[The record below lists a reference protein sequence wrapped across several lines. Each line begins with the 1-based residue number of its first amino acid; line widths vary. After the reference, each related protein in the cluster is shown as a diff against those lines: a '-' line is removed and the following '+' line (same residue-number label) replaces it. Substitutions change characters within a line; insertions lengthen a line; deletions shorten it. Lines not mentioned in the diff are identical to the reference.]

1 MKIIIS
7 GIFLIIASFCYSQ
20 SGTIKGTIND
30 GELNDVLP
38 FANISVK
45 NTTKGATSDFDGD
58 YELKLEEGTYDL
70 VFSFVGYQTKEITD
84 VTVEPN
90 NTTIV
95 NVTLN
100 AAAGNLD
107 EVIVTTTARRNTEQ
121 SVLRLQKESSVLM
134 DGLSSESM
142 QTSGASN
149 VASAVKRVPGVS
161 IQGGKYVYVR
171 GLGDRYTKSL
181 LNGVDIPGLDPDKN
195 TVQMDIFPSN
205 LLENIVVSKS
215 ASADL
220 TAEFT
225 GGIVDINLKDF
236 SSKEEYQ
243 ISVGTSF
250 NPTMHFNSDFVSGE
264 TRTSDFFGLDDG
276 TRDLPIPSDI
286 DIPTAVGDGTNANGV
301 SVTDIT
307 RAFNPRLGASRSTS
321 DANANLSFSTTNQFV
336 LKNDSKIGYQAAV
349 SLRNTVDYFEGFE
362 QNFFLKPSDK
372 SEYQIIP
379 DRTQIGD
386 VGIRNNLMSLMG
398 GVSYQKG
405 NSKLKLNVLHLQNSE
420 AKAGLFTGRTRIN
433 DDITVKRDNIEFSQR
448 ALTNIL
454 LAGKHTNE
462 DATWITEW
470 KISPSFSKVEDKDVR
485 VTPFEE
491 TKTGYVIRP
500 STAGAPQRIWRNLD
514 EFNLSNKIDITKK
527 HELFSKQA
535 KFKFGGAFTYKER
548 DFSIDQY
555 LISLRGANAVP
566 VNGNPNNIF
575 LEENLWRSDNSG
587 GFSIRGNF
595 QPANTFDSSAQ
606 IRAAYAMEEFKISDK
621 LKSIIGL
628 RFEQYLLNY
637 TGQNNL
643 GDVILED
650 ETVIDDLSFY
660 PSANFI
666 YEYSDLTNF
675 RLSYSRTTARPSFK
689 EASSAQ
695 IFDPLTN
702 LTFVGNIDVKP
713 SFIQNFD
720 VRYERFQEDGGLIAL
735 SAYYK
740 DLNDPIEMVSFE
752 TSPTNIQ
759 PLNVGSARAFGA
771 ELDLRQNLGFISA
784 MEKFSFN
791 MNLSLIHSEV
801 EMAEREFESRRSAAR
816 DGQTIDDTRQLQ
828 GQSPFLVNLSVN
840 YNDKDNGWESGLFYN
855 VQGETLEVVGI
866 REVPDVFTQPFH
878 NLSFQLTKT
887 FGKEKNSSIN
897 IGISNL
903 LNDTIRSYYKSFSS
917 ETRVF
922 SKRRIGRAFSIG
934 YSYKF

>member
-1 MKIIIS
+1 MKLIIS
-7 GIFLIIASFCYSQ
+7 GIFFLIASFCYSQ
-20 SGTIKGTIND
+20 TGTIKGTIND

-215 ASADL
+215 ASADV

-362 QNFFLKPSDK
+362 QNFFLKPSDI

-405 NSKLKLNVLHLQNSE
+405 NSRLKLNVLHLQNSE
-420 AKAGLFTGRTRIN
+420 AKAGLFTGRTLIN

-448 ALTNIL
+448 GLTNIL

-491 TKTGYVIRP
+491 TETGYVIRP

-555 LISLRGANAVP
+555 LISLRGSNSTS
-566 VNGNPNNIF
+566 VNGDPNKI
-575 LEENLWRSDNSG
+575 LVEENLWRSDNSG
-587 GFSIRGNF
+587 GFAIRGNF
-595 QPANTFDSSAQ
+595 QPANTFNSSAQ
-606 IRAAYAMEEFKISDK
+606 IRAAYAMEEFKISEK
-621 LKSIIGL
+621 LKSIVGL

-637 TGQNNL
+637 TGQNNQGNL
-643 GDVILED
+643 NLED
-650 ETVIDDLSFY
+650 ETVIDDPSFY

-689 EASSAQ
+689 EASIAQ

-740 DLNDPIEMVSFE
+740 DLTDPIEMVSFE
-752 TSPTNIQ
+752 SNPTNIQ

-771 ELDLRQNLGFISA
+771 ELDLRQSLGFISA

-828 GQSPFLVNLSVN
+828 GQSPFLVNLSIN
-840 YNDKDNGWESGLFYN
+840 YIDKDNGWESGLFYN